1 MVPIFTAG
9 ELNMALGDFNFDQRN
24 HSTCHNDKRGASLRY
39 WSRHIFI
46 ELFHKWDLY
55 FGNWILKLRCIETLK
70 FYITKCQYTLSL
82 QLWVLN
88 ENFSQTLSLPFQEVL
103 LAMNKIGSKVMKLW
117 KEHTLMKDWDWLEE
131 MDGLQL
137 LVKEFFLRLEKFFYL
152 ITTGAVTTSPRP
164 KCGEALVAGR
174 QA

>member
-55 FGNWILKLRCIETLK
+55 FGNWILRLRCIETLK
-70 FYITKCQYTLSL
+70 FYIIKCQYTLSL
-82 QLWVLN
+82 QIWVFI
-88 ENFSQTLSLPFQEVL
+88 ENF
-103 LAMNKIGSKVMKLW
+103 
-117 KEHTLMKDWDWLEE
+117 
-131 MDGLQL
+131 
-137 LVKEFFLRLEKFFYL
+137 
-152 ITTGAVTTSPRP
+152 TTSSSCYLYKYYLQVLSFQKLFIKNLYCKEMRSNYFETNY
-164 KCGEALVAGR
+164 KTI
-174 QA
+174 

>member
-1 MVPIFTAG
+1 MVPILTAG

-55 FGNWILKLRCIETLK
+55 FCNWILKLQCIETLK

-82 QLWVLN
+82 QLWVFN
-88 ENFSQTLSLPFQEVL
+88 ENFTPSSSCYLYKYYLQVLSFQ
-103 LAMNKIGSKVMKLW
+103 KLFIKNLYC
-117 KEHTLMKDWDWLEE
+117 KEMRSNYFETNYKT
-131 MDGLQL
+131 
-137 LVKEFFLRLEKFFYL
+137 
-152 ITTGAVTTSPRP
+152 I
-164 KCGEALVAGR
+164 
-174 QA
+174 

>member
-1 MVPIFTAG
+1 MVPILTAG

-55 FGNWILKLRCIETLK
+55 FGNWILKLQCIETLK

-82 QLWVLN
+82 QIWVFN
-88 ENFSQTLSLPFQEVL
+88 EDFITSSYLYKCYLQVLSFQ
-103 LAMNKIGSKVMKLW
+103 KLFIKNLYC
-117 KEHTLMKDWDWLEE
+117 KEMRSNYFETNYKT
-131 MDGLQL
+131 
-137 LVKEFFLRLEKFFYL
+137 
-152 ITTGAVTTSPRP
+152 I
-164 KCGEALVAGR
+164 
-174 QA
+174 

>member
-55 FGNWILKLRCIETLK
+55 FGNWILRLRCIETLK

-82 QLWVLN
+82 QLWVFN
-88 ENFSQTLSLPFQEVL
+88 ENFTPSSYSTTHKLLPLQMLPTSTFISEVIYQ
-103 LAMNKIGSKVMKLW
+103 KFI
-117 KEHTLMKDWDWLEE
+117 
-131 MDGLQL
+131 LQ
-137 LVKEFFLRLEKFFYL
+137 RN
-152 ITTGAVTTSPRP
+152 A
-164 KCGEALVAGR
+164 
-174 QA
+174 Q

>member
-55 FGNWILKLRCIETLK
+55 FGNWILRLQCIETLK

-82 QLWVLN
+82 QIWVFN
-88 ENFSQTLSLPFQEVL
+88 ENFTPSSYLYKYYLQVLSFQ
-103 LAMNKIGSKVMKLW
+103 KLFIKNLYC
-117 KEHTLMKDWDWLEE
+117 KEMRSNYFETNYKT
-131 MDGLQL
+131 
-137 LVKEFFLRLEKFFYL
+137 
-152 ITTGAVTTSPRP
+152 I
-164 KCGEALVAGR
+164 
-174 QA
+174 

>member
-55 FGNWILKLRCIETLK
+55 FGNWILRLQCIETLK

-82 QLWVLN
+82 QIWVFN
-88 ENFSQTLSLPFQEVL
+88 EDF
-103 LAMNKIGSKVMKLW
+103 
-117 KEHTLMKDWDWLEE
+117 
-131 MDGLQL
+131 
-137 LVKEFFLRLEKFFYL
+137 
-152 ITTGAVTTSPRP
+152 TTSSYLY
-164 KCGEALVAGR
+164 KCYLQVLSFQKLFIKNLYCKEMR
-174 QA
+174 SNYFETNYKTI

>member
-55 FGNWILKLRCIETLK
+55 FGNWILKLQCIETLK

-82 QLWVLN
+82 QIWVFN
-88 ENFSQTLSLPFQEVL
+88 EDFITSSNVTYKYFHFRSYLS
-103 LAMNKIGSKVMKLW
+103 KIYIAKKC
-117 KEHTLMKDWDWLEE
+117 
-131 MDGLQL
+131 
-137 LVKEFFLRLEKFFYL
+137 
-152 ITTGAVTTSPRP
+152 AVTILKPIIKRY
-164 KCGEALVAGR
+164 R
-174 QA
+174 WHW

>member
-55 FGNWILKLRCIETLK
+55 FGNWILRLQCIETLK

-82 QLWVLN
+82 QIWV
-88 ENFSQTLSLPFQEVL
+88 F
-103 LAMNKIGSKVMKLW
+103 NK
-117 KEHTLMKDWDWLEE
+117 D
-131 MDGLQL
+131 
-137 LVKEFFLRLEKFFYL
+137 F
-152 ITTGAVTTSPRP
+152 TTSSY
-164 KCGEALVAGR
+164 KCYLQVLSFQKLFIKNLYCKEMR
-174 QA
+174 SNYFETNYKTI

>member
-55 FGNWILKLRCIETLK
+55 FGNWILRLQCIETLK

-82 QLWVLN
+82 QIWVFN
-88 ENFSQTLSLPFQEVL
+88 ENFTPSSYLYKYYLQVLSFQ
-103 LAMNKIGSKVMKLW
+103 KLFLKHLCC
-117 KEHTLMKDWDWLEE
+117 KEIRSNYFETNYKT
-131 MDGLQL
+131 
-137 LVKEFFLRLEKFFYL
+137 
-152 ITTGAVTTSPRP
+152 I
-164 KCGEALVAGR
+164 
-174 QA
+174 

>member
-55 FGNWILKLRCIETLK
+55 FGNWILRLQCIETLK

-82 QLWVLN
+82 QIWV
-88 ENFSQTLSLPFQEVL
+88 F
-103 LAMNKIGSKVMKLW
+103 NK
-117 KEHTLMKDWDWLEE
+117 D
-131 MDGLQL
+131 
-137 LVKEFFLRLEKFFYL
+137 F
-152 ITTGAVTTSPRP
+152 TTSSYLY
-164 KCGEALVAGR
+164 KCYLQVLSFQKLFIKNLYCKEMR
-174 QA
+174 SNYFETNYKTI

>member
-55 FGNWILKLRCIETLK
+55 FGNWILKLQCIETLK

-82 QLWVLN
+82 QIWV
-88 ENFSQTLSLPFQEVL
+88 F
-103 LAMNKIGSKVMKLW
+103 NK
-117 KEHTLMKDWDWLEE
+117 D
-131 MDGLQL
+131 
-137 LVKEFFLRLEKFFYL
+137 F
-152 ITTGAVTTSPRP
+152 TTSSYSTTHKLLTLQMLPRSTFISEVIYQ
-164 KCGEALVAGR
+164 KFILQRNA
-174 QA
+174 Q

>member
-55 FGNWILKLRCIETLK
+55 FGNWILRLQCIETLK

-82 QLWVLN
+82 QLWVFN
-88 ENFSQTLSLPFQEVL
+88 EDFTTSSFSPFQVL
-103 LAMNKIGSKVMKLW
+103 LQVLLFQKLFMKNSYCN
-117 KEHTLMKDWDWLEE
+117 E
-131 MDGLQL
+131 MRSNYFETNY
-137 LVKEFFLRLEKFFYL
+137 KT
-152 ITTGAVTTSPRP
+152 I
-164 KCGEALVAGR
+164 
-174 QA
+174 

>member
-82 QLWVLN
+82 QILYFN
-88 ENFSQTLSLPFQEVL
+88 EYF
-103 LAMNKIGSKVMKLW
+103 
-117 KEHTLMKDWDWLEE
+117 
-131 MDGLQL
+131 
-137 LVKEFFLRLEKFFYL
+137 
-152 ITTGAVTTSPRP
+152 TTSSSSYLYKYYLQVLSFQKLFIKNLYCKEMRSNYFETNY
-164 KCGEALVAGR
+164 KTI
-174 QA
+174 

>member
-55 FGNWILKLRCIETLK
+55 FGNWILRLQCIETLK

-82 QLWVLN
+82 QIWVFN
-88 ENFSQTLSLPFQEVL
+88 EDFITSSYKYFHFRSYLS
-103 LAMNKIGSKVMKLW
+103 KIYIAKKC
-117 KEHTLMKDWDWLEE
+117 
-131 MDGLQL
+131 
-137 LVKEFFLRLEKFFYL
+137 
-152 ITTGAVTTSPRP
+152 AVTILKPIIKRY
-164 KCGEALVAGR
+164 R
-174 QA
+174 WHW

>member
-82 QLWVLN
+82 QLWVFN
-88 ENFSQTLSLPFQEVL
+88 ENFTPSSYLYKYYLQVLSFQ
-103 LAMNKIGSKVMKLW
+103 KLFITNLYC
-117 KEHTLMKDWDWLEE
+117 KEMCSNYFETNYKT
-131 MDGLQL
+131 
-137 LVKEFFLRLEKFFYL
+137 
-152 ITTGAVTTSPRP
+152 I
-164 KCGEALVAGR
+164 
-174 QA
+174 

>member
-55 FGNWILKLRCIETLK
+55 FGNWILKLQCIETLK

-82 QLWVLN
+82 QIWVFNKDFTSSSSCYLYKCYL
-88 ENFSQTLSLPFQEVL
+88 QVLSFQ
-103 LAMNKIGSKVMKLW
+103 KLFIKNLYC
-117 KEHTLMKDWDWLEE
+117 KEMRSNYFETNYKT
-131 MDGLQL
+131 
-137 LVKEFFLRLEKFFYL
+137 
-152 ITTGAVTTSPRP
+152 I
-164 KCGEALVAGR
+164 
-174 QA
+174 

>member
-55 FGNWILKLRCIETLK
+55 FGNWILRLQCIETLK

-82 QLWVLN
+82 QIWVFN
-88 ENFSQTLSLPFQEVL
+88 EDF
-103 LAMNKIGSKVMKLW
+103 
-117 KEHTLMKDWDWLEE
+117 
-131 MDGLQL
+131 
-137 LVKEFFLRLEKFFYL
+137 
-152 ITTGAVTTSPRP
+152 TTSSFSLHILLPSTYLPLQMLPTSTFISEVIYQKFILQRN
-164 KCGEALVAGR
+164 A
-174 QA
+174 Q

>member
-55 FGNWILKLRCIETLK
+55 FGNWILKLQCIETLK

-82 QLWVLN
+82 QIWVFN
-88 ENFSQTLSLPFQEVL
+88 EDFTTSSYLYKCYLQVL
-103 LAMNKIGSKVMKLW
+103 LFQKLFIKNLYC
-117 KEHTLMKDWDWLEE
+117 KEMRSNYFETNYKT
-131 MDGLQL
+131 
-137 LVKEFFLRLEKFFYL
+137 
-152 ITTGAVTTSPRP
+152 I
-164 KCGEALVAGR
+164 
-174 QA
+174 

>member
-55 FGNWILKLRCIETLK
+55 FGNWILRLQCIETLK

-82 QLWVLN
+82 QIWVFN
-88 ENFSQTLSLPFQEVL
+88 EDFTTSSYIFYYLQVVTFTNVTYKYFHFRSYLS
-103 LAMNKIGSKVMKLW
+103 KIYIAKKC
-117 KEHTLMKDWDWLEE
+117 
-131 MDGLQL
+131 
-137 LVKEFFLRLEKFFYL
+137 
-152 ITTGAVTTSPRP
+152 AVTILKPIIKRY
-164 KCGEALVAGR
+164 R
-174 QA
+174 WHW

>member
-82 QLWVLN
+82 QLWVFN
-88 ENFSQTLSLPFQEVL
+88 ENFTPSSYLYKYYLQVLSFQ
-103 LAMNKIGSKVMKLW
+103 KLFIKNLYC
-117 KEHTLMKDWDWLEE
+117 KEMRSNYFETNYKT
-131 MDGLQL
+131 
-137 LVKEFFLRLEKFFYL
+137 
-152 ITTGAVTTSPRP
+152 I
-164 KCGEALVAGR
+164 
-174 QA
+174 

>member
-82 QLWVLN
+82 QIWVFN
-88 ENFSQTLSLPFQEVL
+88 EDFITSSYYPQVVTFTNVTYKYFHFRSYLS
-103 LAMNKIGSKVMKLW
+103 KIYIAKKC
-117 KEHTLMKDWDWLEE
+117 
-131 MDGLQL
+131 
-137 LVKEFFLRLEKFFYL
+137 
-152 ITTGAVTTSPRP
+152 AVTILKPIIKRY
-164 KCGEALVAGR
+164 R
-174 QA
+174 WHW